1 MTALS
6 SLRPADGS
14 LEGIY
19 ASVRM
24 LVVHS
29 CLCVCLDAGSVFMP
43 LLVCLE
49 CIHASVGVLGVY
61 SCLCLDAGSVFMP
74 LLVCWECI

>member
-29 CLCVCLDAGSVFMP
+29 CLCVCLDAGSVFSPMM
-43 LLVCLE
+43 
-49 CIHASVGVLGVY
+49 G
-61 SCLCLDAGSVFMP
+61 
-74 LLVCWECI
+74 CWECIQSNDGMLGV